1 MKFLAGLVA
10 MAVALA
16 ACSPEDLATDLTR
29 STAKTV
35 VLPVVR
41 DAVSPPADTLATECI
56 LNNATNAELNV
67 LARNVGNS
75 AGTLTV
81 QTIRTI
87 ATSPARNFI
96 AQAPFRAGRQDR
108 PPRWRAA
115 GPFRNRSS
123 RSRGA
128 DR

>member
-1 MKFLAGLVA
+1 MKALAGVMV
-10 MAVALA
+10 MAVAIA
-16 ACSPEDLATDLTR
+16 ACSPEELATDLTR
-29 STAKTV
+29 STARTV

-75 AGTLTV
+75 AGTLTI

-87 ATSPARNFI
+87 AERPAT
-96 AQAPFRAGRQDR
+96 RACLAGQGL
-108 PPRWRAA
+108 PPLVL
-115 GPFRNRSS
+115 
-123 RSRGA
+123 
-128 DR
+128 

>member
-1 MKFLAGLVA
+1 MKSLAGLMA
-10 MAVALA
+10 MALVLA

-29 STAKTV
+29 RTAKTV

-41 DAVSPPADTLATECI
+41 DVASPPADTFATECI

-75 AGTLTV
+75 AGTLTI

-87 ATSPARNFI
+87 AERPATRACI
-96 AQAPFRAGRQDR
+96 AGQGL
-108 PPRWRAA
+108 PPLVL
-115 GPFRNRSS
+115 
-123 RSRGA
+123 
-128 DR
+128 